1 MHNLEFYLPDDGSI
15 RGETCPREYNV
26 KQESIYTLP
35 NKFISWD
42 LVHREIKHER

>member
-1 MHNLEFYLPDDGSI
+1 MNNLELYLPDDGSI
-15 RGETCPREYNV
+15 RGETYPREYNV

-35 NKFISWD
+35 NTFIFWY